1 MFPIP
6 SYSLILIIIRSMFD
20 PVHLNTQTHT
30 YPPHTHLYIVCA
42 LSCIYG
48 NTMFAHFGQVTLSHH
63 ICLSLIF
70 ISVNQFIKIN
80 EQIFNLTSNLT
91 KFWFSNNGKY
101 HFWIPIPLNNKC
113 KFASSF
119 SQKRRTYFLTL
130 DIESN
135 RYSHT

>member
-1 MFPIP
+1 MFRVP

-30 YPPHTHLYIVCA
+30 YPPHVYIVCA

-48 NTMFAHFGQVTLSHH
+48 NTMFAHFEQITLSHH
-63 ICLSLIF
+63 ICLSPIF
-70 ISVNQFIKIN
+70 ISVNHFIKNN
-80 EQIFNLTSNLT
+80 EQIFNLTWSNLT
-91 KFWFSNNGKY
+91 NFLFSNNGKY
-101 HFWIPIPLNNKC
+101 HLWLPIPLNNKC
-113 KFASSF
+113 NFASSF
-119 SQKRRTYFLTL
+119 SQKRLTYFLTL